1 MVDDCSLGQSLND
14 KVLVHSLVIWN
25 SNLDYALLNQEH
37 LFCFVISL
45 TKVGT
50 FLIGLSFHGENEL
63 LFGLHL
69 EISEV
74 ANLVKL
80 KFEESEDLVIVLVH
94 LLLKKQAHAL
104 EGLQHVLIG

>member
-14 KVLVHSLVIWN
+14 EVLVHSLVIWN
-25 SNLDYALLNQEH
+25 SNLDYALLNQKH
-37 LFCFVISL
+37 LLCFVISL

-50 FLIGLSFHGENEL
+50 FLISLSFHGENEL

-80 KFEESEDLVIVLVH
+80 KLEESEDLVIVLVH